1 MRWNTV
7 QVDMCKGTLSSTDDN
22 LVSWALDKTGTVNLS
37 LLLNGTEV
45 NERVALVEL
54 QEKVRVEELGI
65 LDKVLKVHGVAP
77 TSKGR
82 VSSA

>member
-1 MRWNTV
+1 M
-7 QVDMCKGTLSSTDDN
+7 
-22 LVSWALDKTGTVNLS
+22 VNSS

-77 TSKGR
+77 TSKG
-82 VSSA
+82 